1 MPYFVAW
8 KSFRLP
14 WYKATS
20 ATAIHRQTDRLGIDN
35 NQQHCLKAMA
45 TMARI
50 EALNFCN
57 ALLSMWH
64 YHEWSLT
71 YVLVCYFEWN
81 LVYRQHTTHCWCCV
95 KRFFINDYLHLNAIS
110 IYVLQVQSVL
120 NQHHYFKSQC
130 LPTKY
135 SWVRS
140 TPHFWQKLLTE
151 LSKPVCW
158 KAGEICSG

>member
-35 NQQHCLKAMA
+35 NQQHCLKAVA

-71 YVLVCYFEWN
+71 YVLVCYFEWH
-81 LVYRQHTTHCWCCV
+81 LVFRQHTTHCWCCGKGSLIDCV
-95 KRFFINDYLHLNAIS
+95 GQRLSRQDQANTLAHWA
-110 IYVLQVQSVL
+110 VQWSALRCVSL
-120 NQHHYFKSQC
+120 ELRAGIMPMLYTVYSNRDACC
-130 LPTKY
+130 LFGHET
-135 SWVRS
+135 
-140 TPHFWQKLLTE
+140 
-151 LSKPVCW
+151 
-158 KAGEICSG
+158 